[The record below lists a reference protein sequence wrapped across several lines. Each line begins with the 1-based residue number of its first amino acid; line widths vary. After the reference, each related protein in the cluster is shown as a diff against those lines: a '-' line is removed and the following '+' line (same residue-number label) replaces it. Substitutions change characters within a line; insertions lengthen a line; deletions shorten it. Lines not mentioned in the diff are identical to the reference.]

1 MVLTL
6 AKNKE
11 LTINFSYNEEN
22 MEQVPISQSLEIENN
37 KNAHMEK
44 GFPYEDNYG
53 EKEVKMTRREYAVL
67 QTLPYTKLLLQ

>member
-1 MVLTL
+1 
-6 AKNKE
+6 
-11 LTINFSYNEEN
+11 

-53 EKEVKMTRREYAVL
+53 EKEVSVNLTNKVKFVTVADF
-67 QTLPYTKLLLQ
+67 TLDTGILINS